1 MQGFKNVK
9 GGVLKMLSLWPE
21 TPCDALLRSAKK
33 KRAAR
38 MGRPQM
44 GMYILN
50 QGLSK
55 TGIICGCTV

>member
-1 MQGFKNVK
+1 
-9 GGVLKMLSLWPE
+9 
-21 TPCDALLRSAKK
+21 
-33 KRAAR
+33 

-55 TGIICGCTV
+55 TGIICGCTVLKLCCPDERCRYR